1 MDVRPAVH
9 RDDRRRRVLAD
20 EAAASAATV
29 SRAARRERED
39 TPRYAAA
46 AQPHR
51 QRPITDLVP
60 VRFRWHV
67 LTWVLALAAIGALQ
81 AAYYRTRV
89 PGAAITPQTL
99 AAIDLAAGD
108 SLAGWFRSAVL
119 ALAAGVALL
128 VYIIRRHKQDDYRGR
143 YRIWLWAAGCWILAS
158 AEATAGWMATFAGLM
173 VRLTHWAGPYDGIGW
188 RLAPVALVLAPVA
201 VRLLLDMRDS
211 RLSAGLFAA
220 GGTMWVAVL
229 LFREGILSIETPLAQ
244 TMATAALAMSGDVC
258 VLSAMVWHARFVL
271 LDAQGALSPRK
282 RKRTL
287 AANDFEATTNR
298 AGGPSTTPKTQI
310 SAKPASPTSP
320 QATTIPMSVRS
331 LNLATRPT
339 TPANDQSDMA
349 AHRLS
354 RAERRRL
361 KREQRRAA

>member
-20 EAAASAATV
+20 EAAAAATV
-29 SRAARRERED
+29 SRAARRDRED
-39 TPRYAAA
+39 APRYASA

-60 VRFRWHV
+60 VRIRWHV
-67 LTWVLALAAIGALQ
+67 LAWVLALAAIGTLV
-81 AAYYRTRV
+81 AAYYATRL
-89 PGAAITPQTL
+89 PGAVFTPQTL

-158 AEATAGWMATFAGLM
+158 TQATAGWMEAFAGLM
-173 VRLTHWAGPYDGIGW
+173 VGLTHWAGPYDGIAW
-188 RLAPVALVLAPVA
+188 RLAPVALVLTPVA

-211 RLSAGLFAA
+211 RLSAALFAT
-220 GGTMWVAVL
+220 GGAMWIAVV
-229 LFREGILSIETPLAQ
+229 LFQEGILSIANPHVQ
-244 TMATAALAMSGDVC
+244 TMAQAALAMSGDLC
-258 VLSAMVWHARFVL
+258 VLSAMAWHARFVL
-271 LDAQGALSPRK
+271 LDAQGGLSPRK
-282 RKRTL
+282 RKRTSS
-287 AANDFEATTNR
+287 ANDSEARTNG
-298 AGGPSTTPKTQI
+298 AASSSMTPRTELASKT
-310 SAKPASPTSP
+310 ASQTSP
-320 QATTIPMSVRS
+320 PATTIPMSVRS
-331 LNLATRPT
+331 LNLATRPA
-339 TPANDQSDMA
+339 TPANDRSDMA
-349 AHRLS
+349 DHRLS